1 MSDKTENQ
9 TSDLADAHGG
19 ADNANIGKIKK
30 TDDLCMKRQ
39 LEPTDEETSDSISS
53 GRIDVTSS
61 DSSEVE
67 HGKEL
72 NVCHHVKT
80 EDEVPI
86 NAATGADNANIRK
99 IKITD
104 YLCMKRQLGSTDE
117 ETSDSISSGHTDV
130 TSSDSS
136 EVEHGKELNVCHH
149 VKTEDEVPINAA
161 TGADNANKGK
171 IKKTD
176 DLCMKYQLGPT
187 DEETSDSISS
197 GRTDVT
203 SSDCSEVKHGK
214 ELNVCHKVKT
224 EDEVPINAAT
234 GANIGKI
241 KKTDDLFM
249 KRQLGP
255 TDEDTSD
262 SISSGC
268 TDVTSSDGSAVE
280 HGKELNVCHHVKT
293 EDEVPINAATGRFTN
308 CSADA
313 TFSLQNQR
321 SHMGN
326 LCSECGKCFTLKSS
340 LIRHQKIH
348 ARERERRF
356 LCSGYEQC
364 FTTKSSLIR
373 HQTIHTREK
382 AFLCSDCEKCFSTKP
397 SLIRHQKIHTREKA
411 FLCSDCE
418 KCFTTKS
425 SLNRH
430 QKIHTGEKDFLCS
443 ECGKCFPLKS
453 QLISHQKSHRVEKD
467 FLCSECGKRF
477 KFKSALTNHMKIHT
491 GEKDFVC
498 LKCGKCFTHHSTL
511 INHQRTHIKEN
522 RSLNSEAQRPTHSR
536 HPLSV

>member
-234 GANIGKI
+234 G
-241 KKTDDLFM
+241 
-249 KRQLGP
+249 
-255 TDEDTSD
+255 S
-262 SISSGC
+262 
-268 TDVTSSDGSAVE
+268 
-280 HGKELNVCHHVKT
+280 
-293 EDEVPINAATGRFTN
+293 FTN

-326 LCSECGKCFTLKSS
+326 LCSECGKCFTVKSS
-340 LIRHQKIH
+340 LNRHQK
-348 ARERERRF
+348 
-356 LCSGYEQC
+356 
-364 FTTKSSLIR
+364 
-373 HQTIHTREK
+373 IHTREK
-382 AFLCSDCEKCFSTKP
+382 AFLCSDCEKCFTKKS
-397 SLIRHQKIHTREKA
+397 SLIMHQKIHTREKAFLCSDCEKCFTKKSSLIMHQKIHTGEKGFLCSDCEKWFTTKSSLIRHQIIHTGEKA

-443 ECGKCFPLKS
+443 ECGKCFRLKFL
-453 QLISHQKSHRVEKD
+453 LISHQNSHRVEKD
-467 FLCSECGKRF
+467 FLCSECGKCF
-477 KFKSALTNHMKIHT
+477 KFKSALTTHMKIHT

-498 LKCGKCFTHHSTL
+498 SECGKCFHVKFHLISHQNSHRVEKDFLCSECGKCFKFKSTL
-511 INHQRTHIKEN
+511 INHQRIHIKEN
-522 RSLNSEAQRPTHSR
+522 QSLNSEAQRPTHSC
-536 HPLSV
+536 HPLSI